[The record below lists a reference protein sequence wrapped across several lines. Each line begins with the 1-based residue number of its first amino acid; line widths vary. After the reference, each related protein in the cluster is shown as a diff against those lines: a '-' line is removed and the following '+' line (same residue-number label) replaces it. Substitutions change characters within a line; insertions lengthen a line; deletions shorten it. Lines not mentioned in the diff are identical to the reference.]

1 MFPHMDGYSIRNIN
15 RDFTNQRRFY
25 RQSTHLTHIGVS
37 PTLMPRR
44 DGWENHS
51 LHEFRK
57 SHFGTSGKS
66 FSPKKDFC
74 KITPKFHF
82 LENLHQKSHFHF
94 GCPKKLPPFFS
105 SGFAGQTEPSFLG
118 SIRGRRPWC
127 KSSQL
132 RCASTGRVHQN
143 PLVFSWF
150 YRDFMMIFLMK
161 NRNGLL
167 GYPDF
172 PHEK

>member
-25 RQSTHLTHIGVS
+25 RQSTHLIHIGVS

-82 LENLHQKSHFHF
+82 LE
-94 GCPKKLPPFFS
+94 
-105 SGFAGQTEPSFLG
+105 
-118 SIRGRRPWC
+118 
-127 KSSQL
+127 KSSSKITLPFWVPQKIATVFFL
-132 RCASTGRVHQN
+132 WFRWTNRAK
-143 PLVFSWF
+143 FSWF
-150 YRDFMMIFLMK
+150 NPRQAPLVQEFTAEMCLD
-161 NRNGLL
+161 G
-167 GYPDF
+167 
-172 PHEK
+172 